1 VFLIE
6 IVKYNYIGYEITKFS
21 FILTNNIF
29 IYFKNKYLLAI
40 LLAAFF
46 NLCISLGFNNE
57 ILIKIFY
64 TSVVLKAWKG
74 ILACQQENGRVDW
87 IQNTV
92 AKPNFKEAYDKKWVQ
107 MIL

>member
-29 IYFKNKYLLAI
+29 IYFKDKYLLAI

-57 ILIKIFY
+57 ILNKISY
-64 TSVVLKAWKG
+64 TSLVLKAWIG
-74 ILACQQENGRVDW
+74 ILAFSTR
-87 IQNTV
+87 
-92 AKPNFKEAYDKKWVQ
+92 KWQ
-107 MIL
+107 SGLGTKYCCKTKA